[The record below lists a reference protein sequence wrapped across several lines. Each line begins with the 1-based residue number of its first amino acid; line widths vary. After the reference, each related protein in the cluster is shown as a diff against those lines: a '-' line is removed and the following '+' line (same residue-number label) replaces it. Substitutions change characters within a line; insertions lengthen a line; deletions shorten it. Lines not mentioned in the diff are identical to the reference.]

1 MFTGNPQTLKNV
13 SLFTVIKLVF
23 GGRGMG
29 CWFISSYPVSLNL
42 VKELRLVEDVQKPFR
57 TLGHGSNAQGTILCL
72 VKTEHE
78 YSGQTQSEFAARLK

>member
-1 MFTGNPQTLKNV
+1 
-13 SLFTVIKLVF
+13 
-23 GGRGMG
+23 MG